1 MEKKLKWEKIVQKE
15 DKMHH
20 ISLSLSEGRRRAGK
34 VKSSHEKMK
43 SNQPIDKKPQK
54 TRKITRIVLPMA
66 QKELKNEEMIMPSSK
81 HTSFTV

>member
-43 SNQPIDKKPQK
+43 SNQPIYTK
-54 TRKITRIVLPMA
+54 TS
-66 QKELKNEEMIMPSSK
+66 EDEKNHKDSFANGSK
-81 HTSFTV
+81 RT